1 MDFAVKVYYPGL
13 QSTLREGTYLVYL
26 HCVIGCTSFSVA
38 LNASSI
44 QI

>member
-13 QSTLREGTYLVYL
+13 QSTLKEGTYLVYL
-26 HCVIGCTSFSVA
+26 HCVIGCTFSVA